1 MTEKNKPIERQ
12 IGTVYMDTEGKR
24 FFKKAK
30 SEVEFEKSS
39 KQLNKEKRWIGQ
51 QELIPHPSYSFD
63 SLYTLFEHCE
73 VFASCVCQ
81 IAEDVAGLGWKLILK
96 DDPNKEGEK
105 FQENK
110 EEKQK
115 IMNFLNRPNAK
126 QSLRQIFISL
136 LQARGIVGFGGIEVV
151 RNLKGE
157 IADIYA
163 IRGTNLYIHEDR
175 NKYCQKVGLKKV
187 WFKDFGYDKN
197 VNSETGEEG
206 NFGFKQ
212 RANELIF
219 FGTDYGKSSY
229 YPIPKILPSVSSV
242 VCLLDIKSYNLS
254 FFANYSVPAYA
265 VILEGEWDEDASQY
279 ITQFLNTEVKG
290 SDNANKTIV
299 LTTPEGGKVTFKAL
313 SIDEKEGSFKAYQV
327 LLEDDIL
334 LAHSMP
340 PYRLGR
346 AVTGNLGGSNSREAT
361 AVYKQSV
368 VEPIQEYLENIVNIS
383 FIEKGLNCF
392 SYLFRFNDL
401 DVRDLDGEV
410 IRYNSSIQHG
420 TMTPN
425 EVREKLNLGEPYPEG
440 DKYYISNTLGEA
452 GVEEIETT
460 KGKLVDAVD
469 NLRKDMKR
477 AFSEEDEL

>member
-1 MTEKNKPIERQ
+1 MIEVKQPIKKQ
-12 IGTVYMDTEGKR
+12 IGTVYIDTKGKR
-24 FFKKAK
+24 FFKKIK
-30 SEVEFEKSS
+30 SEVKFEKST
-39 KQLNKEKRWIGQ
+39 KQLNREKRWIGEQ
-51 QELIPHPSYSFD
+51 DLIPHPSYSFD

-73 VFASCVCQ
+73 IFSACVCQ

-96 DDPNKEGEK
+96 DDPDIEGQEVKE
-105 FQENK
+105 NP
-110 EEKQK
+110 EEKLK
-115 IMNFLNRPNAK
+115 ITNFLNRPNNK
-126 QSLRQIFISL
+126 QSLRQVFISL

-151 RNLKGE
+151 RNQKGE

-175 NKYCQKVGLKKV
+175 NKYCQKIAQKKM
-187 WFKDFGYDKN
+187 WFKDYGYDKDID
-197 VNSETGEEG
+197 SETGEEG
-206 NFGFKQ
+206 HFSFEK

-229 YPIPKILPSVSSV
+229 YPIPKVLPAVSSV

-265 VILEGEWDEDASQY
+265 VILEGEWGTDVSQY

-327 LLEDDIL
+327 LLEDDIM

-346 AVTGNLGGSNSREAT
+346 AVVGNLGGSNSREAT
-361 AVYKQSV
+361 IVYKQSV
-368 VEPIQEYLENIVNIS
+368 VEPLQEYLENIVNTL
-383 FIEKGLNCF
+383 FLEKGLDCY
-392 SYLFRFNDL
+392 SYEFKFNDL
-401 DVRDLDGEV
+401 DVRDLENEV
-410 IRYNSSIQHG
+410 IRYNSLIEHG
-420 TMTPN
+420 VMTPN
-425 EVREKLNLGEPYPEG
+425 EAREKLSLGEPYPEG
-440 DKYYISNTLGEA
+440 DKYYVANNLSEA
-452 GVEEIETT
+452 GVEEVETA
-460 KGKLVDAVD
+460 KGKLIDAVD
-469 NLRKDMKR
+469 NLRGDLKKK
-477 AFSEEDEL
+477 FDEVEL